1 MKTITRKK
9 SFSIAVSIIGIIF
22 MVIGVYRG
30 EALTVLQKAVKIC
43 MECIGIG

>member
-1 MKTITRKK
+1 MKTIIRKK

-22 MVIGVYRG
+22 MIIGVYRG
-30 EALTVLQKAVKIC
+30 EALTVLQKAAKIC